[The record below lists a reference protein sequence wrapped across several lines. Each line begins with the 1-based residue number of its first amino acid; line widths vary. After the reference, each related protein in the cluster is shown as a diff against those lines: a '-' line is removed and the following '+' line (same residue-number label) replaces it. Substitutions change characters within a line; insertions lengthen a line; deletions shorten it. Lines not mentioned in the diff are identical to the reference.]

1 MLSLFIDTSYKY
13 LSVVINKGDQ
23 IIASYC
29 EECFKRQS
37 EELFMVLDNLFKTN
51 NIEKKELS
59 AVYIT
64 VGPGSY
70 TGVRI
75 ALTLAKVFCSIS
87 KANFY
92 TISTLKLYAG
102 KKENCLVIMDARA
115 NRAYVGAYNKG
126 ACLLK
131 DTVLPLEK
139 IKIDGF
145 NVVLDGALVG
155 KDNTVIDVVNNYME
169 LKDEFELV
177 EDVDHLTPVYLKES
191 DEYYR

>member
-23 IIASYC
+23 VIASYC

-51 NIEKKELS
+51 NIDKKVLS

-87 KANFY
+87 KANLY

-131 DTVLPLEK
+131 DTVYVKGRKSFTL
-139 IKIDGF
+139 F
-145 NVVLDGALVG
+145 S
-155 KDNTVIDVVNNYME
+155 YQ
-169 LKDEFELV
+169 V
-177 EDVDHLTPVYLKES
+177 EWQEEPWYQRQTSKM
-191 DEYYR
+191 